1 MELFTRRAFRRQECT
16 VHLKSA
22 YAIENK
28 TKNAIQQHR
37 GICTSAPSRV
47 RAQILIVLKLIWQMK
62 GRLIRCSD
70 NNRRGRCEADSASN
84 SISNA
89 GKV

>member
-1 MELFTRRAFRRQECT
+1 MELFTRRAFQRQECT

-47 RAQILIVLKLIWQMK
+47 RADSHRFKTNMANERSIDTVLGQQSSW
-62 GRLIRCSD
+62 
-70 NNRRGRCEADSASN
+70 
-84 SISNA
+84 
-89 GKV
+89 